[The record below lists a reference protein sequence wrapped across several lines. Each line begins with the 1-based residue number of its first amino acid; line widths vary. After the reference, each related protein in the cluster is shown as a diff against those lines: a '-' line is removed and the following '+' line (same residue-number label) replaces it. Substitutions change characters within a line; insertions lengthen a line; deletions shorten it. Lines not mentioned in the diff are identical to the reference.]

1 MRPSTSARAKRSG
14 PNGRINV
21 LVGSIISPADVRF
34 LRRFLD
40 DWGLGFILMPDISE
54 TLDAP
59 LRSEPSVIPEGGT
72 PLVDVMDT
80 ANSMATLTIVGL
92 VQEPG
97 AGDYL
102 EKEFGVAHT
111 VLPLPI
117 SLEFTDRLAATL
129 EELSGLAMPERY
141 EKERGRLLDTMVD
154 AHKLLAD
161 VRATVYGDTE
171 MVLGITRFMTELG
184 MRPQIVATGA
194 TNSAF
199 AKKAAEIAP
208 GCKVMIGADF

>member
-1 MRPSTSARAKRSG
+1 MQPTTSARAKRSG
-14 PNGRINV
+14 LNGRINV
-21 LVGSIISPADVRF
+21 LVGSIISPADIRF

-40 DWGLGFILMPDISE
+40 DWGLG
-54 TLDAP
+54 
-59 LRSEPSVIPEGGT
+59 
-72 PLVDVMDT
+72 
-80 ANSMATLTIVGL
+80 
-92 VQEPG
+92 
-97 AGDYL
+97 
-102 EKEFGVAHT
+102 
-111 VLPLPI
+111 
-117 SLEFTDRLAATL
+117 

-161 VRATVYGDTE
+161 VRATVSGDTE
-171 MVLGITRFMTELG
+171 MVLGITRVMTELG
-184 MRPQIVATGA
+184 MRSQIVATGA